1 MIIERKVMAESET
14 MKVIDDVDKKLYE
27 KEQAERL
34 LQEKFNEPMVEK
46 DSEPIP
52 SVEDIEKPIGHKEWM
67 FEAEYEIMLKGEMKP
82 QTFKRIYVQK
92 PLSYHA
98 FGEFTGLLGRKLA
111 EAMRGPDGLSLDRL
125 TPGEA
130 SIPLE
135 FRGGQI
141 SLAGG
146 DEDNVVDPIIQGIA
160 KLASYVPDLMG
171 EAQCIWLRVPR
182 TERPLLID
190 IWSRPVDEGGMSMDQ
205 GEEMLNIFIEQN
217 YEELNGFLKR
227 YARVK
232 NTVQKM
238 RSRLTKGD

>member
-1 MIIERKVMAESET
+1 MAVNDTTE
-14 MKVIDDVDKKLYE
+14 DAE
-27 KEQAERL
+27 KIKAAQM
-34 LQEKFNEPMVEK
+34 LQEKLGDPVIKDDIPIPAEDDVEK
-46 DSEPIP
+46 P
-52 SVEDIEKPIGHKEWM
+52 VTHKEWV
-67 FEAEYEIMLKGEMKP
+67 FEAEYQVPIRGELKDEI
-82 QTFKRIYVQK
+82 FKRTYVQK

-98 FGEFTGLLGRKLA
+98 FGEFTGLIGRKLA

-135 FRGGQI
+135 FNDGQI
-141 SLAGG
+141 SLAQ
-146 DEDNVVDPIIQGIA
+146 DQDNIVDPIIQGIA

-182 TERPLLID
+182 SERPLLID

-217 YEELNGFLKR
+217 YDEMNDFLKR

-238 RSRLTKGD
+238 RKRSKLASEE

>member
-1 MIIERKVMAESET
+1 MSATDQTTDIEKSQADKILEEKLGEPVVKDEIPVAAE
-14 MKVIDDVDKKLYE
+14 
-27 KEQAERL
+27 
-34 LQEKFNEPMVEK
+34 
-46 DSEPIP
+46 
-52 SVEDIEKPIGHKEWM
+52 EDIEKPVTHKEWV
-67 FEAEYEIMLKGEMKP
+67 FEAEYEIMMKGAMTPE
-82 QTFKRIYVQK
+82 TFKRSYVQK

-135 FRGGQI
+135 FNDGQI

-146 DEDNVVDPIIQGIA
+146 EGDNIVDPIIQGIA

-182 TERPLLID
+182 SERPLLID
-190 IWSRPVDEGGMSMDQ
+190 IWSRPVDEGGMSMDY
-205 GEEMLNIFIEQN
+205 GEEMLSIFIEQN
-217 YEELNGFLKR
+217 YDEMNDFLKR

-232 NTVQKM
+232 KTVQKM
-238 RSRLTKGD
+238 RKRSSLANEG

>member
-1 MIIERKVMAESET
+1 MSANDTTVE
-14 MKVIDDVDKKLYE
+14 D
-27 KEQAERL
+27 EQDQASKI
-34 LQEKFNEPMVEK
+34 LQEKLGEPVVKDDAPIAVE
-46 DSEPIP
+46 
-52 SVEDIEKPIGHKEWM
+52 EDIEKPVTHKEWI
-67 FEAEYEIMLKGEMKP
+67 FEAEYDLIMKGQPEK
-82 QTFKRIYVQK
+82 QVFKRAYIQK

-98 FGEFTGLLGRKLA
+98 FGEFTGLIGRKLA

-135 FRGGQI
+135 FNDGQI
-141 SLAGG
+141 SLAGEG
-146 DEDNVVDPIIQGIA
+146 DNVVDPIIQGIA

-182 TERPLLID
+182 SERPLLMD

-217 YEELNGFLKR
+217 YDELNAFLKR

-238 RSRLTKGD
+238 RSRATKGE

>member
-1 MIIERKVMAESET
+1 MAANDITKE
-14 MKVIDDVDKKLYE
+14 D
-27 KEQAERL
+27 EQAKAAQM
-34 LQEKFNEPMVEK
+34 LQEKLGDPVVKDEISIPDEEDVEK
-46 DSEPIP
+46 P
-52 SVEDIEKPIGHKEWM
+52 VTHKEWV
-67 FEAEYEIMLKGEMKP
+67 FEAEYQMNIRGEMKEEI
-82 QTFKRIYVQK
+82 FKRAYVQK

-98 FGEFTGLLGRKLA
+98 FGEFTGLIGRKLA

-135 FRGGQI
+135 FDDGQI
-141 SLAGG
+141 RLAGG
-146 DEDNVVDPIIQGIA
+146 SDNVVDPIIQGIA

-182 TERPLLID
+182 SERPLLMD

-205 GEEMLNIFIEQN
+205 GEEMLSIFIEQN
-217 YEELNGFLKR
+217 YDELNSFLKR

-238 RSRLTKGD
+238 RKRSSANNEG

>member
-1 MIIERKVMAESET
+1 MSVNDLT
-14 MKVIDDVDKKLYE
+14 VDADKD
-27 KEQAERL
+27 QAEKI
-34 LQEKFNEPMVEK
+34 LQEKLGNPENKSVVAPISEPMVDAK
-46 DSEPIP
+46 SEPI
-52 SVEDIEKPIGHKEWM
+52 SSEEDIEKPIGHKEWV
-67 FEAEYEIMLKGEMKP
+67 FEAEYEVMLKGDMTP
-82 QTFKRIYVQK
+82 QIFKRTYVQK

-135 FRGGQI
+135 FNDGQI

-146 DEDNVVDPIIQGIA
+146 EDNDLIDPIIQGIA

-205 GEEMLNIFIEQN
+205 GEEMLNVFIEQN
-217 YEELNGFLKR
+217 YEELNNFLKR

-232 NTVQKM
+232 DTVQKM
-238 RSRLTKGD
+238 RSRLTKDA